1 MAKLAL
7 AESPIPGPVLLDAM
21 TALSDR
27 ARDVIARLR
36 ATVFAPGS
44 EKVVELRF
52 TITKAAEMVG
62 RTSEAIRQAEADGR
76 LPAPRLG
83 ASKRR
88 EGYSLAEINHMRDVF
103 GTRPRR
109 GAEDPPIV
117 LAVQNFK
124 GGVGKSTLTCHVAQ
138 YLALKGYRVA
148 VIDCDSQASTTTIFG
163 FNPDIDI
170 DDEQTLLPFFRH
182 GGEPDLKYGL
192 RATAWP
198 GIDLIPANLGLY
210 QAEYEAAARLR
221 GNADALDRL
230 RRGVESMADEYDVV
244 LLDPP
249 PALGMLS
256 LAVLRAAN
264 ALLIPTPPS
273 TVDFAST
280 AHFLRMI
287 VETLEVMQSHLGARG
302 YHFLRVVATKVDE
315 GKSAH
320 TQIRDMMEAVFGAD
334 MLSASLLDSA
344 EIDNANVQLRTVYEL
359 TGPPTKTYER
369 CRNNLDRLNGEIEL
383 LIRKAWPSHRPDL
396 RRLGLG

>member
-1 MAKLAL
+1 MSAL
-7 AESPIPGPVLLDAM
+7 ENTTAGPMLLDAM

-27 ARDVIARLR
+27 ADDVISRLR
-36 ATVFAPGS
+36 ASVFAPGTV
-44 EKVVELRF
+44 KTLDLTF
-52 TITKAAEMVG
+52 TITRAAELVG
-62 RTSEAIRQAEADGR
+62 RSSEAIRQAEAEGR
-76 LPAPRLG
+76 LPPPRLG
-83 ASKRR
+83 PSNRR
-88 EGYSLAEINHMRDVF
+88 DGYTLAEVNHMRDVF

-109 GAEDPPIV
+109 GPDDPPMVI
-117 LAVQNFK
+117 AVQNFK
-124 GGVGKSTLTCHVAQ
+124 GGVGKSTLTCHLAQ
-138 YLALKGYRVA
+138 FLALKGYRVA

-170 DDEQTLLPFFRH
+170 DDDETLLPFFRH
-182 GGEPDLKYGL
+182 GGNPDLGYGL
-192 RATAWP
+192 RSTAWP
-198 GIDLIPANLGLY
+198 GIDLLPANLGLY

-221 GNADALDRL
+221 GNPQSLDRL
-230 RRGVESMADEYDVV
+230 RLGVESMASKYDVV

-264 ALLIPTPPS
+264 ALLVPTPPS

-280 AHFLRMI
+280 AHFFRMI
-287 VETLEVMQSHLGARG
+287 VETLEVMQDRLGARG
-302 YHFLRVVATKVDE
+302 YHFLRVVPTKVDE

-320 TQIRDMMEAVFGAD
+320 TQIREMMGAVFGSD
-334 MLSASLLDSA
+334 MLPVSLLDSA

-359 TGPPTKTYER
+359 TSPPTKTYER

-383 LIRKAWPSHRPDL
+383 LIRRAWPSHRPEL